1 MANKD
6 IFESM
11 EQVKEYAK
19 ELKKQA
25 PPNTDDD
32 FIDLLLGLYQGGD
45 AVHVDGIG
53 LIDKSIAPIVHSLNQ
68 KGFQT
73 LSSCSGIK
81 SEHTHA
87 KFSFAPVLVF
97 KETEDIERKK
107 RVQSVATELK
117 LNFHDNVDCYLQQ
130 GYRIE
135 LPSDMDD
142 DKLLSLWKELYVKL
156 ISEGNEV

>member
-25 PPNTDDD
+25 PPNTDED

-53 LIDKSIAPIVHSLNQ
+53 LIDKSIAPIV
-68 KGFQT
+68 
-73 LSSCSGIK
+73 
-81 SEHTHA
+81 
-87 KFSFAPVLVF
+87 
-97 KETEDIERKK
+97 
-107 RVQSVATELK
+107 
-117 LNFHDNVDCYLQQ
+117 
-130 GYRIE
+130 
-135 LPSDMDD
+135 
-142 DKLLSLWKELYVKL
+142 
-156 ISEGNEV
+156 

>member
-1 MANKD
+1 MSYKD

-19 ELKKQA
+19 ELKNQA
-25 PPNTDDD
+25 PPNTDED

-53 LIDKSIAPIVHSLNQ
+53 LIDKSIAPIVYSLNQ
-68 KGFQT
+68 KGFRT

-97 KETEDIERKK
+97 KETGDIERKK
-107 RVQSVATELK
+107 HVKSVATELK
-117 LNFHDNVDCYLQQ
+117 LNFHDDVDCYLQK

-135 LPSDMDD
+135 LPSDIEDIE
-142 DKLLSLWKELYVKL
+142 LLSLWEELYTNL

>member
-1 MANKD
+1 MAYKD

-11 EQVKEYAK
+11 EQVREYAK
-19 ELKKQA
+19 TMKAQS
-25 PPNTDDD
+25 PPDVDDD
-32 FIDLLLGLYQGGD
+32 LVDYLLGLYQGGD

-53 LIDKSIAPIVHSLNQ
+53 LIDKSISPIIQSLNQ

-73 LSSCSGIK
+73 ISSCSGVK
-81 SEHTHA
+81 SEHTHS
-87 KFSFAPVLVF
+87 KFAFSPVLIF
-97 KETEDIERKK
+97 KDTGEVERKNHIE
-107 RVQSVATELK
+107 SVATALQLK
-117 LNFHDNVDCYLQQ
+117 FDEDVECYLQK

-156 ISEGNEV
+156 ISEGDEV